1 MRARGIWKAKS
12 PLTVSV
18 AVTLI
23 VVLTSGG
30 CASGRWRG
38 TSTESRGYAEN
49 PSRQGTTD
57 EFDPW
62 AAVMALE
69 RNIPLEVTLQTG
81 ERIRGDFISVTPQEL
96 VLRTEDGDRIALA
109 PPSVQ
114 QVAVRNGHQGDW
126 GALWGAA
133 AGGVTGAISAARHPG
148 EDTGAQFITAWTLVP
163 AGLGAM
169 IGALIGVFIP
179 DRDIVYENP

>member
-1 MRARGIWKAKS
+1 MTARGIWKAKS
-12 PLTVSV
+12 PLTVPV
-18 AVTLI
+18 AVMLI

-38 TSTESRGYAEN
+38 TSTESSGFTEN

-81 ERIRGDFISVTPQEL
+81 ERIRGCFISVTPEEL
-96 VLRTEDGDRIALA
+96 VLLTEDADRIGLAL
-109 PPSVQ
+109 PSVQ

-133 AGGVTGAISAARHPG
+133 AGGATGAIFAEAYDAS
-148 EDTGAQFITAWTLVP
+148 GAHFITGVILVF
-163 AGLGAM
+163 AGVGAA

-179 DRDIVYENP
+179 DRHIVYRNP

>member
-1 MRARGIWKAKS
+1 MRAQGIWKAKS
-12 PLTVSV
+12 PLTVPV

-38 TSTESRGYAEN
+38 TSTASRGYAEN

-69 RNIPLEVTLQTG
+69 RNIPLEVTLRTG
-81 ERIRGDFISVTPQEL
+81 ERIRGGFISVTPQEFIL
-96 VLRTEDGDRIALA
+96 LTEDGDRLGLA

-114 QVAVRNGHQGDW
+114 RVAVRSGQGDW

-133 AGGVTGAISAARHPG
+133 AGGATGAILVGTSDA
-148 EDTGAQFITAWTLVP
+148 EDAHAPLTIFWTLIL
-163 AGLGAM
+163 AGVGAG

-179 DRDIVYENP
+179 DRDIVYQNP